1 MKNKLALVAAAII
14 LFAMVLGC
22 SRINP
27 FSEKAKSNTTS
38 NKTLTDKAVDTAVG
52 EEKIGIPECDEVMD
66 MITEIA
72 NDPGDDF
79 VSKAIK
85 ATFLNRIKA
94 ALRNAIEESK
104 KKKEDNNVDLAR
116 ECRDFKKQLEKYKA
130 EEDAKGNK

>member
-1 MKNKLALVAAAII
+1 MKYIIAFISVII
-14 LFAMVLGC
+14 LLGVVLGC
-22 SRINP
+22 SRLNP
-27 FSEKAKSNTTS
+27 FADRRTAPPT
-38 NKTLTDKAVDTAVG
+38 NKTYTDKAVDTAVG

-72 NDPGDDF
+72 NNPDDGF

-85 ATFLNRIKA
+85 ATFINRIKT

-104 KKKEDNNVDLAR
+104 NKKEKDNVDLAR

-130 EEDAKGNK
+130 EEAAKESK